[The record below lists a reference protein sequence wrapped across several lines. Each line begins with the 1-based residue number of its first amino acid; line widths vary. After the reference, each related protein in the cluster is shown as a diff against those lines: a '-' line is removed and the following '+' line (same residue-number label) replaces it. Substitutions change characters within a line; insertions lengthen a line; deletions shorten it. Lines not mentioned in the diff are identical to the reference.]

1 MIKDN
6 SPGTYTGAGI
16 LSAFAASLCCIA
28 PVIAIFA
35 GSSSIVSNFSWLD
48 PARPYLIGLSI
59 TILAFAWY
67 LNLKGAKT
75 PDLECNCETSK
86 MESFLHSKSF
96 LSIVTLF
103 AAIMMTFPL
112 YAEIFYPGP
121 KAGTTKISVAGTNQQ
136 AVLKIHGM
144 TCEACEAHVNN
155 ELSKVPGVLAYK
167 TSYSHS
173 NTLVTFDSSKVDIK
187 TLEAAIQ
194 RTGYKVLK

>member
-35 GSSSIVSNFSWLD
+35 GSSSIASSFSWLD

-67 LNLKGAKT
+67 LNLKSVKSS
-75 PDLECNCETSK
+75 DLDCTCETTK
-86 MESFLHSKSF
+86 NESFLYSKSF
-96 LSIVTLF
+96 LGIVTLF
-103 AAIMMTFPL
+103 AVIMMTFPL
-112 YAEIFYPGP
+112 YAEIFYPKP
-121 KAGTTKISVAGTNQQ
+121 KAQSMKISVSGANQQ
-136 AVLKIHGM
+136 VVFKIQGM

-155 ELSKVPGVLAYK
+155 ELSKVSGVLAYK

-173 NTLVTFDSSKVDIK
+173 NTQVTFDSSKVDIE